1 MKLEKDS
8 IFYRK
13 LWSLMIPIVLQNLML
28 AMVAV
33 ADAFMLGGM
42 NQNYM
47 SAVSLATQIQFIQ
60 NMFLAAATA
69 SLGILGAQYW
79 GKGDIKTLDDIFCM
93 ALRLC
98 GMVSVVFFIG
108 CVFFGKYL
116 MLIFTNESVL
126 IGYGV
131 SYLKIA
137 GCSYLL
143 TGISQCYLVIMKTSE
158 HAKTTAIIS
167 SFTVCVNIILN
178 WIFIYGAF
186 GLEAMGVK
194 GAALATV
201 IAQGVSTCFVI
212 HYLIKPTSQLKLR
225 LKNIRF
231 ERKLLLPCILLG
243 TSPALMQLTENMV
256 AISFN
261 TSLQKYGGDIAV
273 ASMSILT
280 SIMQFVMLLLPGL
293 VQGAQ
298 PLLSYNL
305 GAKNISRVKKTYY
318 SYAV

>member
-1 MKLEKDS
+1 
-8 IFYRK
+8 
-13 LWSLMIPIVLQNLML
+13 
-28 AMVAV
+28 
-33 ADAFMLGGM
+33 
-42 NQNYM
+42 
-47 SAVSLATQIQFIQ
+47 
-60 NMFLAAATA
+60 
-69 SLGILGAQYW
+69 
-79 GKGDIKTLDDIFCM
+79 
-93 ALRLC
+93 
-98 GMVSVVFFIG
+98 
-108 CVFFGKYL
+108 
-116 MLIFTNESVL
+116 
-126 IGYGV
+126 
-131 SYLKIA
+131 
-137 GCSYLL
+137 
-143 TGISQCYLVIMKTSE
+143 
-158 HAKTTAIIS
+158 
-167 SFTVCVNIILN
+167 
-178 WIFIYGAF
+178 
-186 GLEAMGVK
+186 MGVK

-305 GAKNISRVKKTYY
+305 WSKKYLKGKENIPIITHMLFKWLISYLACLYADTAKCSFYFYGRCASDYLYRKKYADLSCNASYIWNTSRMSV
-318 SYAV
+318 